1 MNNTNKTNNVV
12 RNVVRAVARRGRKGD
27 VILVIDDG
35 YMKGKIAFPR
45 NFIPREYD
53 WYYVE
58 VEDRG
63 RYAFAYLHR
72 HLENDVGICPACE
85 SVVSYEKLRSFAS
98 RWIENML
105 NYERIKRI
113 KEGEE
118 VALGYFDALIGDI
131 DGMIER
137 LDKAARPHRRS
148 VNMCPPGYPV
158 VDSCFADLCAD
169 QECTQLEAA
178 IVYLERV
185 REELAERRRRAVRA
199 LESDRVVTVTP
210 LGVERIFVPGI

>member
-45 NFIPREYD
+45 DFTPREWD

-63 RYAFAYLHR
+63 RYALAYLHR
-72 HLENDVGICPACE
+72 HVENDVGICPACE
-85 SVVSYEKLRSFAS
+85 SVVSYDKLRSFAS
-98 RWIENML
+98 KWISNML

-113 KEGEE
+113 KESEE
-118 VALGYFDALIGDI
+118 AVFGYFDALINDI
-131 DGMIER
+131 DNMIDR
-137 LDKAARPHRRS
+137 LDKAAKPHRYTEN
-148 VNMCPPGYPV
+148 VCPPGYPV

-169 QECTQLEAA
+169 KECTQLEAA
-178 IVYLERV
+178 MAYLERV

-199 LESDRVVTVTP
+199 LESDRIVTVTP
-210 LGVERIFVPGI
+210 MGIERIFVPGI